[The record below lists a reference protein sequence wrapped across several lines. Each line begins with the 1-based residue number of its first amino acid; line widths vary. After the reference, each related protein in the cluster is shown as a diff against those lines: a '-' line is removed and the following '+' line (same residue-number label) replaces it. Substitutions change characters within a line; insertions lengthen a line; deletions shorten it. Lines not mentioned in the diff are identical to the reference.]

1 MDRRVNI
8 PWDVH
13 LEEEPQD
20 KDDYIE
26 QNQPVHHDGAA
37 LVKQMIP
44 YRIAPVLVLRSHIR
58 PHVIAFR
65 TF

>member
-13 LEEEPQD
+13 LEEESQD

-44 YRIAPVLVLRSHIR
+44 YRIAPFLILRSHIR
-58 PHVIAFR
+58 PYVIAFR